1 MINDFDFYEL
11 PCNRFYNLFHMF
23 NFKFFILIALIIFG
37 STLSFCIKVSDMS
50 DILPFSIVGFVFGL
64 ILALLIIIAKMLS
77 YPKCIDVNTVNVK
90 FEKRHNLLNALL
102 HSSSRLSY
110 GHAGTT
116 NYRIYNIKSIKF
128 HQTSF
133 EKKNNIG
140 SIEFMGDILGV
151 DEENEVC
158 RDEKMTKYVI
168 HGVKDFEDMSKWIL
182 NHIEIN

>member
-1 MINDFDFYEL
+1 MN
-11 PCNRFYNLFHMF
+11 YN
-23 NFKFFILIALIIFG
+23 N
-37 STLSFCIKVSDMS
+37 
-50 DILPFSIVGFVFGL
+50 
-64 ILALLIIIAKMLS
+64 
-77 YPKCIDVNTVNVK
+77 
-90 FEKRHNLLNALL
+90 
-102 HSSSRLSY
+102 
-110 GHAGTT
+110 
-116 NYRIYNIKSIKF
+116 
-128 HQTSF
+128 